1 MSHREQQQQ
10 KARNA
15 SITSQSIL
23 ADLMTAS
30 VPGLDHPV
38 ASENALALSI

>member
-15 SITSQSIL
+15 SIRSQSIL
-23 ADLMTAS
+23 ADLTTAS
-30 VPGLDHPV
+30 VPGLDRPV
-38 ASENALALSI
+38 ASEKVLA

>member
-30 VPGLDHPV
+30 VPGLDPV
-38 ASENALALSI
+38 ASENALA

>member
-1 MSHREQQQQ
+1 MSHRKQQQ

-15 SITSQSIL
+15 SIRSQSIL
-23 ADLMTAS
+23 ADLTTAS

-38 ASENALALSI
+38 ASENALA